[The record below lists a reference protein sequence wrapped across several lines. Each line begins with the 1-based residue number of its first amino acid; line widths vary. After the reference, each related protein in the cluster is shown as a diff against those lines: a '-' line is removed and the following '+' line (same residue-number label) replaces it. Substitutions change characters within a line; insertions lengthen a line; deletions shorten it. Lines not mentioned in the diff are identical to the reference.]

1 MVKHIQAALSEL
13 SGLNKRDKT
22 KLEVK
27 RGRREKPKRNWREGN
42 GDEFDQST
50 LYVCMK
56 FSQAM
61 ENPN

>member
-1 MVKHIQAALSEL
+1 MFKPIQAALTKL
-13 SGLNKRDKT
+13 SGLNKKDKM

-27 RGRREKPKRNWREGN
+27 HGRRKKQKRNWRERD

-61 ENPN
+61 DNPN